1 MNDGLGIPG
10 TEGSWNKAS
19 WIKKESSAKQKRGFL
34 VDEVGAEIR
43 NRWMSRSHPGCG
55 SVRVGA
61 ALLMQRCDTIREP
74 WIRSGNQ
81 DVRGPV

>member
-43 NRWMSRSHPGCG
+43 NRWMSRSHPGC
-55 SVRVGA
+55 V
-61 ALLMQRCDTIREP
+61 
-74 WIRSGNQ
+74 
-81 DVRGPV
+81 